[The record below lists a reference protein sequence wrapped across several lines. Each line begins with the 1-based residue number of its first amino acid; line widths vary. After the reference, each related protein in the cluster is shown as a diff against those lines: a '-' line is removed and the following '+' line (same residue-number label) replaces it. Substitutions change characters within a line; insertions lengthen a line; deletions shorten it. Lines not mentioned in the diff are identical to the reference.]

1 MNQHITLLDLPKRL
15 QKALQEAGY
24 STTHSLINMNTRTRI
39 PGVGRKSMET
49 IRQTLIQ
56 RGLVPPTWGT
66 EISARTE
73 ENLAQTEETTP
84 PQVGAPVT
92 RGHSGSVAPATT
104 HVATVVHK
112 KATRCYCMASA
123 RVYAVVVVPRPG
135 GSRILVVE
143 VVGERIITCQQVPPS
158 VREFATRPPRHV
170 GIIYVGVQIR
180 SFLGLV
186 NTFVPVFTVDVSD
199 REMWSAE
206 DVTSVMSPQLTKH
219 IMDALFN

>member
-1 MNQHITLLDLPKRL
+1 MKDHLETLQSPITTLELPTRLEIALYRAGLKTVGDVVALTLRQIAALPNVGGKSVKHLTLSLRARDLCLTGEKPPKID
-15 QKALQEAGY
+15 Q
-24 STTHSLINMNTRTRI
+24 
-39 PGVGRKSMET
+39 
-49 IRQTLIQ
+49 
-56 RGLVPPTWGT
+56 
-66 EISARTE
+66 
-73 ENLAQTEETTP
+73 TTP
-84 PQVGAPVT
+84 PQVGAPDT
-92 RGHSGSVAPATT
+92 EAESGSVAPATT

-135 GSRILVVE
+135 GSRILLVE
-143 VVGERIITCQQVPPS
+143 VVGERIITCQQVPPC
-158 VREFATRPPRHV
+158 VREFATRSPRHV
-170 GIIYVGVQIR
+170 GLIYVGVEIR